1 MHTQT
6 WIGSAAGVMFGAAA
20 LATTVTV
27 GAQSSTQSRAQAS
40 SLTIQGCLQQTSD
53 SPDAFVIRPS
63 KESTVA
69 WMGKAPIYRVSGTN
83 LKAHVGHRVEV
94 TGTVTASTDEKG
106 VDAALARITP
116 EKTVVTTV
124 DVKPAPLLTAS
135 NVKMIA
141 ANCAVGAW
149 SAANAP
155 SGSTTSGGAGAGAA
169 AAMTAS
175 IDTIS
180 NEPTNYYGKT
190 VRVQEDVARVLGPRV
205 FTLDEENL
213 VRPGKDVLVVA
224 PKGVTVKA
232 DDDVTVTGTVKAFV
246 WTELEKELVDLDM
259 KREWQLEFNNRPVII
274 ATSVEPTK
282 K

>member
-1 MHTQT
+1 MHKQI

-27 GAQSSTQSRAQAS
+27 GAQSSTPSSAQAS
-40 SLTIQGCLQQTSD
+40 SLTIEGCLQQTSD
-53 SPDAFVIRPS
+53 APDAFVIRPS
-63 KESTVA
+63 KESSAA
-69 WMGKAPIYRVSGTN
+69 WTGKAPIYRVSGTN

-94 TGTVTASTDEKG
+94 TGTVTASKDEKG

-116 EKTVVTTV
+116 DKTVVTTV
-124 DVKPAPLLTAS
+124 DVKPAPLLAAS

-141 ANCAVGAW
+141 STCAVGAR
-149 SAANAP
+149 SAAKAP
-155 SGSTTSGGAGAGAA
+155 AGSTAGGGTSTA

-175 IDTIS
+175 IDAIS
-180 NEPTNYYGKT
+180 NEPTTYYGKT

-205 FTLDEENL
+205 FTLDEENV
-213 VRPGKDVLVVA
+213 VRPGKDVVVIA

-232 DDDVTVTGTVKAFV
+232 DDDVTVTGTVRAFV